1 MSGDELALASRI
13 ETELTE
19 LESVIERTERQFSKA
34 KSSGDEDYL
43 DGAALNLHSFYA
55 GIERIFE
62 VIAREIDKSM
72 PTGPEWHRNLL
83 IQMSAEISGTRPAVI
98 GRSTRNC
105 LDEYRGFRHLVR
117 NIYTFN
123 LRPSRVEELV
133 TDLRPC
139 YATVTVDIKAF
150 CQFLNR
156 LDE

>member
-1 MSGDELALASRI
+1 MSGDESALASRI
-13 ETELTE
+13 ETELAE

-83 IQMSAEISGTRPAVI
+83 IQMSAEISGTRPAAI

-123 LRPSRVEELV
+123 LRPSRIEELV

-150 CQFLNR
+150 CQFLNS

>member
-1 MSGDELALASRI
+1 MIGNESALASRI
-13 ETELTE
+13 EIELTE

-83 IQMSAEISGTRPAVI
+83 IQMSAEISNTRPAVI
-98 GRSTRNC
+98 DRSTRNC

-139 YATVTVDIKAF
+139 YATVAGDMRAF
-150 CQFLNR
+150 CQFLIG
-156 LDE
+156 LEE

>member
-1 MSGDELALASRI
+1 MSGDGSALASRI
-13 ETELTE
+13 ETQLTE

-34 KSSGDEDYL
+34 ISSGDEDYL

-62 VIAREIDKSM
+62 VIAREIDNSM

-83 IQMSAEISGTRPAVI
+83 VQMSAEISGTRPAVI

-150 CQFLNR
+150 CQFLNS

>member
-1 MSGDELALASRI
+1 MSGDALAVASRI
-13 ETELTE
+13 QVELTE
-19 LESVIERTERQFSKA
+19 LESVVERTERQFSKA
-34 KSSGDEDYL
+34 ESSGDEDYL
-43 DGAALNLHSFYA
+43 DGVALNLHSFYA

-62 VIAREIDKSM
+62 VIAREIDNSM

-83 IQMSAEISGTRPAVI
+83 TQMSAEISGTRPAVI
-98 GRSTRNC
+98 GHSTRNC

-133 TDLRPC
+133 TELRQC
-139 YATVTVDIKAF
+139 YAALAVDIKAF
-150 CQFLNR
+150 CQFLNS